1 MELLSPL
8 QQGIHATQPV
18 DDRLHIRLIHRAS
31 STTGGF
37 GHGSPPSQKK
47 ASSCGFV
54 QGTYA
59 GTDDQGQSQ
68 QPPGRHFRPLLIQP
82 SLRASTPGNG
92 AHRRTFH
99 AIGRQADL
107 LNHLVEN
114 LISTAKI
121 ESDTAALADDG
132 EPEPFVLEE
141 LTINYAERRVTVASC
156 PVRLT
161 ATEYRLLHELSNNAG
176 RVLTQERLLRTA

>member
-1 MELLSPL
+1 M
-8 QQGIHATQPV
+8 
-18 DDRLHIRLIHRAS
+18 
-31 STTGGF
+31 
-37 GHGSPPSQKK
+37 
-47 ASSCGFV
+47 
-54 QGTYA
+54 
-59 GTDDQGQSQ
+59 
-68 QPPGRHFRPLLIQP
+68 LIQP

-141 LTINYAERRVTVASC
+141 LTINYAERRVTVAGC

-161 ATEYRLLHELSNNAG
+161 ATEYRLLQELSSNAG
-176 RVLTQERLLRTA
+176 RGLTQERLLRTAWSRPGNGPIRPPPAGIPFLLMTKPVGQVS